1 MEKFIKQFSF
11 IALENIFR
19 ELPNKITHSFNDIND
34 IKPPKL
40 MYPIFYGSY
49 DWHSSVHS
57 HWLLLNILKVSYTF
71 SKIFDVFLLT
81 LIYFIAKI

>member
-49 DWHSSVHS
+49 DWHSSV
-57 HWLLLNILKVSYTF
+57 
-71 SKIFDVFLLT
+71 
-81 LIYFIAKI
+81 

>member
-1 MEKFIKQFSF
+1 MENFIKQFSF

-19 ELPNKITHSFNDIND
+19 ELPNKITHSFNDIKD

-49 DWHSSVHS
+49 DWHSSAIK
-57 HWLLLNILKVSYTF
+57 LNCFIKFSIFILK
-71 SKIFDVFLLT
+71 I
-81 LIYFIAKI
+81 

>member
-34 IKPPKL
+34 IYKTAL
-40 MYPIFYGSY
+40 QI
-49 DWHSSVHS
+49 
-57 HWLLLNILKVSYTF
+57 KV
-71 SKIFDVFLLT
+71 I
-81 LIYFIAKI
+81 

>member
-57 HWLLLNILKVSYTF
+57 HWLLVKILKDF
-71 SKIFDVFLLT
+71 SHFAPKDEIIQSSRFS
-81 LIYFIAKI
+81 I

>member
-40 MYPIFYGSY
+40 MYPIFMVLMIG
-49 DWHSSVHS
+49 
-57 HWLLLNILKVSYTF
+57 ILAC
-71 SKIFDVFLLT
+71 ILT
-81 LIYFIAKI
+81 GFW